1 MKQRLITGVIGG
13 AGFIGL
19 IILGGIPFTLL
30 MIALATIAMWELLRM
45 KRIQPFSIRGAT
57 GMLFMWLLL
66 IPENLVSLNWI
77 HLQRLELF
85 LLLIVVLL
93 ALTVITKNSFTFDEA
108 GFVILASVYVGYG
121 FHYFMYARFL
131 DNGLWLIFFILV
143 LVWATDSGAYFAGKR
158 FGKRKLWPEISPKK
172 TIEGSLGGT
181 ALAIIIGAIFT
192 LFIPIFPS
200 WGIAILFMLVVS
212 LTGQLGDLV
221 ESAFKRHYAVK
232 DSGHVLPGHGGILDR
247 FDSLIFVMPIIYL
260 LGFLY

>member
-1 MKQRLITGVIGG
+1 MKQRVITGIIAG
-13 AGFIGL
+13 AGFITL
-19 IILGGIPFTLL
+19 IVLGNIPFTLL

-45 KRIQPFSIRGAT
+45 KQISAFSLSGAM

-66 IPENLVSLNWI
+66 LPENYISFEWI
-77 HLQRLELF
+77 HLERLETF

-93 ALTVITKNSFTFDEA
+93 ALTVITKNAFTFDDA
-108 GFVILASVYVGYG
+108 GFVILASVYVGLG

-131 DNGLWLIFFILV
+131 DNGLSLIIFILI
-143 LVWATDSGAYFAGKR
+143 LVWATDSGAYFAGRR

-181 ALAIIIGAIFT
+181 LLALIIGSVYTFFVPVFA
-192 LFIPIFPS
+192 S
-200 WGIAILFMLVVS
+200 WVMTVLFMLAVS

-232 DSGHVLPGHGGILDR
+232 DSGQVLPGHGGILDR

-260 LGFLY
+260 LGFL